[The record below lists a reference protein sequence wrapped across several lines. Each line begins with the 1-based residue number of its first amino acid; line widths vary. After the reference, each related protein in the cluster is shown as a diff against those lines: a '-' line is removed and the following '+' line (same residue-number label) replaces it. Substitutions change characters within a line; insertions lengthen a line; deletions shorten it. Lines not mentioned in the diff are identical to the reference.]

1 MHQYEAMFVF
11 DPTFGSPFEKCEE
24 EVRRLIE
31 RAQGQI
37 LACRKWEE
45 RRLAYRIRGRKRGI
59 YALVFFEAAPDK
71 IPPLERD
78 AKLSENILRLLVLR
92 ADGLTPEAME
102 RALPTRDEEPAK
114 TGDDAEKV
122 SAPAATADEAP
133 KGDAAPVSETLP
145 VATET
150 AVEDAPESEASKTE

>member
-11 DPTFGSPFEKCEE
+11 DPTFGSSFEKCEE

-37 LACRKWEE
+37 LACRKWDE
-45 RRLAYRIRGRKRGI
+45 RRLAYRIRGRKRGV
-59 YALVFFEAAPDK
+59 YALVFFEAAPDR

-102 RALPTRDEEPAK
+102 RALPTQSEEPAK
-114 TGDDAEKV
+114 TGKEADEV
-122 SAPAATADEAP
+122 SVPAVAADEAP
-133 KGDAAPVSETLP
+133 SGDTIPASETIP
-145 VATET
+145 VATEA
-150 AVEDAPESEASKTE
+150 AVEDVPESEPSETE